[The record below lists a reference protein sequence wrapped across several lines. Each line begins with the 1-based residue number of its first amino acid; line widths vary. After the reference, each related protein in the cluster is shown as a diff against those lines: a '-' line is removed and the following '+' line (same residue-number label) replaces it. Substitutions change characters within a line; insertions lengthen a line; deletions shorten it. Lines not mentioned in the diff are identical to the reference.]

1 MEKHAF
7 RRSFICVSLIVL
19 FSCRLAAQDGIFN
32 SQTGEELSEAE
43 IQAALPDSFDLFDSH
58 EPMELEIVSDFR
70 QLIKRKFKTEYQ
82 PAALLYRPDAN
93 TLIRREIKV
102 KARGNSRRE
111 ICYFPP
117 LKLNFDKSKFRYENL
132 RELDKIK
139 MVSYCQ
145 KGKAYEAYHMK
156 EYLCYRI
163 LNILTP
169 NSFQVRLI
177 KMRYTDTGKKKN
189 NTFDSFAFLIE
200 TVKRLEKRL
209 AITELVEVKVLD
221 KYAEQEQMD
230 LVAVFQFMI
239 ANYDWSVPGLHN
251 IKLFKYN
258 EKQRLPFA
266 VPYDFDYCGLVNANY
281 AIPPEELAIKSVT
294 ERLFRG
300 YCRSKAEYER
310 TFERFRQKKEA
321 IYSLIGDFPYLEQR
335 DKKEMLAFLD
345 EFYRIIGN
353 EREVQY
359 FFLDNCRELGKG

>member
-1 MEKHAF
+1 MEKYVF
-7 RRSFICVSLIVL
+7 SSLFIWVNFISFFSSILI
-19 FSCRLAAQDGIFN
+19 AQDGVFD
-32 SQTGEELSEAE
+32 SRTGRELTEEE
-43 IQAALPDSFDLFDSH
+43 IRAVLPATFDLFDAH
-58 EPMELEIVSDFR
+58 EPLELEIVSDFR
-70 QLIKRKFKTEYQ
+70 QLVKNKSEGEYQ
-82 PAALLYRPDAN
+82 PAALIYRPDEN
-93 TLIRREIKV
+93 SLIRREIRI
-102 KARGNSRRE
+102 KARGNSRRD

-117 LKLNFDKSKFRYENL
+117 LKLNFDKSRFRYENL

-145 KGKAYEAYHMK
+145 KGKAYEAYHLK

-189 NTFDSFAFLIE
+189 KPFDSYAFLIE
-200 TVKRLEKRL
+200 TTDRLEHRL
-209 AITELVEVKVLD
+209 AATELAEIKVID
-221 KYAEQEQMD
+221 KYTDQEQMD

-258 EKQRLPFA
+258 EEQRLPFA
-266 VPYDFDYCGLVNANY
+266 VPYDFDYCGLVNASY
-281 AIPPEELAIKSVT
+281 AIPPEELAINSVT

-300 YCRSKAEYER
+300 YCRAKSDYLQ
-310 TFERFRQKKEA
+310 TFETFRNKKGE
-321 IYSLIGDFPYLEQR
+321 IYSLIRDFPYLEQR
-335 DKKEMLAFLD
+335 DKKNMLAFLD

-353 EREVQY
+353 ERDVQY
-359 FFLDNCRELGKG
+359 YFVDNCRE